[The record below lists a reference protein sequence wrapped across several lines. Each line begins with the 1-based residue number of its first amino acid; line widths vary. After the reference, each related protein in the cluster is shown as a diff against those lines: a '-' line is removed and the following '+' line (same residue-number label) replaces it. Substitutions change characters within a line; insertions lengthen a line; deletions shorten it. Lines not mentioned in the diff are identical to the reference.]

1 MSADVAPA
9 PYTCRTCAKPA
20 ARPLQRGLC
29 GACRA
34 AEERQSLQAKA
45 SDAVRGLLGREDIL
59 ILDTETTG
67 MGKRAEVI
75 EVAVVNTRGETLLD
89 TLVKP
94 KSSRMNPY
102 AQRVHGITSQMLQ
115 DAPAWS
121 EVLPELAELADRR
134 TVLAWNAPFDRGM
147 LEQTSHI
154 WGLSHPAW
162 LFVCAMRLYAKGR
175 GIKNR
180 GLQKVLV
187 DEQLTHLH
195 AEHKSHRA
203 LGDTV
208 FVLEVLRA
216 LGGNKSE

>member
-1 MSADVAPA
+1 MQ
-9 PYTCRTCAKPA
+9 TR
-20 ARPLQRGLC
+20 
-29 GACRA
+29 
-34 AEERQSLQAKA
+34 A
-45 SDAVRGLLGREDIL
+45 SDAVRGLLGREDVL

-67 MGKRAEVI
+67 MGKGAEVI

-94 KSSRMNPY
+94 QSSRMNPH
-102 AQRVHGITSQMLQ
+102 AQRVHGITSQMLSS
-115 DAPAWS
+115 APSWA
-121 EVLPELAELADRR
+121 EVLPELSELADRR

-147 LEQTSHI
+147 LAQTSHI
-154 WGLSHPAW
+154 WGLDHPTW

-187 DEQLTHLH
+187 DEGLTHLH

-203 LGDTV
+203 LGDVV

-216 LGGNKSE
+216 LTTKGSPSP

>member
-1 MSADVAPA
+1 M
-9 PYTCRTCAKPA
+9 
-20 ARPLQRGLC
+20 
-29 GACRA
+29 
-34 AEERQSLQAKA
+34 QAKA
-45 SDAVRGLLGREDIL
+45 GDAVRGLLGRDDVL

-94 KSSRMNPY
+94 KFSSMNPY
-102 AQRVHGITSQMLQ
+102 AQRVHGITSKMLSG
-115 DAPAWS
+115 APSWT
-121 EVLPELAELADRR
+121 EVLPELAVLADRR

-147 LEQTSHI
+147 LEQTSRI
-154 WGLSHPAW
+154 WGLSHPTW

-195 AEHKSHRA
+195 AKHKSHRA
-203 LGDTV
+203 LGDAV

-216 LGGNKSE
+216 LSGNKPE